1 MHVPFSGEILLI
13 AKCCGVLFF
22 PTPRTKEAVMF
33 VSPDLLA
40 PLRAAKSLS
49 RWARDARQKMIDDA
63 KPWLDRSDENLWH
76 LMFGPTITRSW
87 DVWST
92 GFCPTCRKPVVLYN
106 WIIDAHKAP
115 WKVTC
120 PECKDVFPK
129 NDFHAFYKSG
139 LDEHNIFSYAKADRS
154 LLFNTEHP
162 DPKDPLHLYAVDDGE
177 GYLAPDSPTGEAEH
191 RWRFVGAYLVYGQ
204 WKTLVYGAIVRLGAA
219 YAATGDRRYA
229 HKAGVLL
236 DRVADLYPSFD
247 NKTQAWVEEIFRTEG
262 YVSTWHDACEETRE
276 IALTF
281 DLCRDAIAQDREL
294 AAFLDA
300 KSKQFKL
307 GRSKATPADVCRN
320 IEDGLLRDPL
330 IHQERIH
337 SNYPRREIATMV
349 IHAVLGWPTNR
360 AKVMEILDGV
370 LKKATAVDGVTGEK
384 GLAGYSAY
392 VIQSLANFL
401 AQLERLEPGILAT
414 LLDKYPKLR
423 ETYRFHID
431 TWVAQRFYPQSGD
444 TGWFASRGD
453 DYCGVT
459 LHKEPSLSPSM
470 YWFLWKLYE
479 ATGDHAYVQTLYHN
493 NGRKLDGLPYD
504 LFVADEIGFQRGVDE
519 VIARQ
524 GPDIIQSHSLK
535 RDWRLAVLRSGRG
548 KDERAIWIDFDSG
561 GAHGHQDGLNIGLF
575 AKDCDLMP
583 DLGYPPL
590 QFSRA
595 NGPHVAWYLH
605 TASHNTV
612 VIDGKT
618 QLNGGYR
625 RYPIG
630 GSCTLW
636 APGRMLDSTSTSAG
650 VAAIRVEAAEIQ
662 CFSALHA
669 PVDVSGAGQDRVG
682 LYSWTGMSVS
692 NVRVWTKPEAAPEG
706 DTGWTLTFEDSFNRN
721 ELGPDWHVLTDGNWR
736 IEGGRAVGKG
746 TLMCTRS
753 FPGRHRIEYEA
764 WTDNPK
770 PSDLSAILSATAE
783 GHSTGAFFGFGTND
797 NTHAKV
803 VLVGHAAAS
812 DPRGLI
818 VPGKRHRITSERD
831 GTLLRMIADGNE
843 ILHMRNTKEDID
855 RNRADQ
861 LAKNRYE
868 RTLVAV
874 DISDKDTY
882 YVDVTRTLG
891 GRDHAKFMHSH
902 FATITTQG
910 LNLSPAEDYGHDTL
924 MRSFKTDRHA
934 KPGWQA
940 DWKVIDHYQHLAP
953 DAEIHLR
960 YTDLSENAEASTCEG
975 WVCAGHY
982 NQTKEAWIPRIMVRR
997 RASDAPL
1004 ATTFAGVIEP
1014 YDTRSGI
1021 AGIRRLALTSATG
1034 AKLSDSHA
1042 ALEVTLADGRKDLII
1057 ARDHLDAG
1065 VTGAISQGD
1074 WSVQTDAE
1082 AIVVR
1087 KNADGSLRAIVVAR
1101 GKSVRVGGTNARWDQ
1116 PVEHSEITHTGK
1128 SWEHTGGVA
1137 PAQVI

>member
-1 MHVPFSGEILLI
+1 
-13 AKCCGVLFF
+13 
-22 PTPRTKEAVMF
+22 MF
-33 VSPDLLA
+33 ISPDLLA
-40 PLRAAKSLS
+40 PLRAVHQLS
-49 RWARDARQKMIDDA
+49 AWARDARQKMIDDA
-63 KPWLDRSDENLWH
+63 RPWLDRSDEELWH

-87 DVWST
+87 DVWSN
-92 GFCPTCRKPVVLYN
+92 GFCPTCKKSVVLYN
-106 WIIDAHKAP
+106 WLIDAHHRP

-177 GYLAPDSPTGEAEH
+177 GYLAPDSPSGEAEH
-191 RWRFVGAYLVYGQ
+191 RWRFIGAYLVYGQ
-204 WKTLVYGAIVRLGAA
+204 WKTLVFGAIVRLGAA
-219 YAATGDRRYA
+219 YAVTGDQRYA

-236 DRVADLYPSFD
+236 DHVADLYPSFD

-276 IALTF
+276 MALAF
-281 DLCRDAIAQDREL
+281 DMCRDAISRDREL

-307 GRSKATPADVCRN
+307 GRSKATPADVCGN

-330 IHQERIH
+330 IHQERIY

-349 IHAVLGWPTNR
+349 IHAVLGWPANR
-360 AKVMEILDGV
+360 EKVMEILDGV

-392 VIQSLANFL
+392 VIHSLAAFL
-401 AQLERLEPGILAT
+401 AQLERLEPGMLAS
-414 LLDKYPKLR
+414 LLARHPKLR

-453 DYCGVT
+453 EFCGVQFS
-459 LHKEPSLSPSM
+459 KAPSLAPSM

-493 NGRKLDGLPYD
+493 NGRTLEGLPYD
-504 LFVADEIGFQRGVDE
+504 LFISDEVGFQRGVEE

-524 GPDIIQSHSLK
+524 GADIIQSHALK
-535 RDWRLAVLRSGRG
+535 RDWCIALLRSGRG
-548 KDERAIWIDFDSG
+548 ENERAIWLDFDSG

-575 AKDCDLMP
+575 AKNCDLMP

-605 TASHNTV
+605 TASHNTI

-625 RYPIG
+625 KFPIG

-636 APGRMLDSTSTSAG
+636 APGRMLDATGSSAG
-650 VAAIRVEAAEIQ
+650 VAAVRVEAAELQ
-662 CFSALHA
+662 CFNTMHA
-669 PVDVSGAGQDRVG
+669 PVELEMPDQNRVG
-682 LYSWTGMSVS
+682 LYSWTGMCVGR
-692 NVRVWTKPEAAPEG
+692 VRVWTKPESTPEG
-706 DTGWTLTFEDSFNRN
+706 DTGWTLAFEDRFDRD
-721 ELGPDWHVLTDGNWR
+721 ELGPDWHALIDGQWSIERGR
-736 IEGGRAVGKG
+736 ITGKG
-746 TLMCTRS
+746 TLMCTRA
-753 FPGRHRIEYEA
+753 FPGKQRIEYEA
-764 WTDNPK
+764 WTDHSK
-770 PSDLSAILSATAE
+770 PSDLSAILSATSA

-797 NTHAKV
+797 NTHAKLV
-803 VLVGHAAAS
+803 VAGQTAAS
-812 DPRGLI
+812 SPRGLI
-818 VPGKRHRITSERD
+818 TPGKRHHIVSERD
-831 GTLLRMIADGNE
+831 GALLRMTADGSE
-843 ILHMRNTKEDID
+843 VFRMRNTKADID
-855 RNRADQ
+855 RSRAEV
-861 LAKNRYE
+861 LAMNRYE

-882 YVDVTRTLG
+882 YADIARVIG

-902 FATITTQG
+902 FATMTTHG
-910 LNLSPAEDYGHDTL
+910 LSLSPAPDYGHGTL
-924 MRSFKTDRHA
+924 MRSFNADRGA
-934 KPGWQA
+934 KPGWHA
-940 DWKVIDHYQHLAP
+940 DWSVIDHYKQLAP
-953 DAEIHLR
+953 GTRLHLR
-960 YTDLSENAEASTCEG
+960 YTDLTENAEASTCEG
-975 WVCAGHY
+975 WICAGHY
-982 NQTKEAWIPRIMVRR
+982 NQSEEAWIPRIMVRR
-997 RASDAPL
+997 QSNDAPL
-1004 ATTFAGVIEP
+1004 ASTFIGVIEP
-1014 YDTRSGI
+1014 YEEQSNV
-1021 AGIRRLALTSATG
+1021 ASVRRLTLTTAQGS
-1034 AKLSDSHA
+1034 KLGDNHA
-1042 ALEVTLADGRKDLII
+1042 AIEATLADGRKDLII
-1057 ARDHLDAG
+1057 SRDHRDEAAG
-1065 VTGAISQGD
+1065 ADGVAQGD

-1082 AIVVR
+1082 VCVVR
-1087 KNADGSLRAIVVAR
+1087 KNKDSSLRGIVVAR
-1101 GKSVRVGGTNARWDQ
+1101 GTSVRVGNTVARWSSLA
-1116 PVEHSEITHTGK
+1116 EHAELTHTGIA
-1128 SWEHTGGVA
+1128 WELTAGAA
-1137 PAQVI
+1137 PAQVT